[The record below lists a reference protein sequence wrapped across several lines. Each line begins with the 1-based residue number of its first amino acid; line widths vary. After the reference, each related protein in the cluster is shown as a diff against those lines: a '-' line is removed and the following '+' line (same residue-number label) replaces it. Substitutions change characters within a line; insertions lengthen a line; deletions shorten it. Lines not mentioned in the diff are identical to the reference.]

1 MLGIFGIILTAVSGI
16 YTGFIAYIIFFSFSH
31 EKIGII
37 GGADSPTAICLLG
50 NVGVILFLAVIGFI
64 MGVLC
69 IVFSSVLLLK
79 KGVKIFM
86 NPYKEMKVPQ
96 RQLITNGFSVKILTK

>member
-1 MLGIFGIILTAVSGI
+1 MGIFSIILTVVSGI
-16 YTGFIAYIIFFSFSH
+16 YTGFIAYTIFFGSSH

-37 GGADSPTAICLLG
+37 GGADSPPAIFLLE
-50 NVGVILFLAVIGFI
+50 NVEVILFLAVIGFI
-64 MGVLC
+64 MRVLC

-86 NPYKEMKVPQ
+86 NPYKEMNVLQ
-96 RQLITNGFSVKILTK
+96 R